1 MSEIILYTTTDGK
14 ANIKLY
20 ADNGTVWLT
29 QAQMAELFNT
39 TPQNIT
45 LHIKNIYSEGELL
58 PEATCKDFLQVRTEG
73 SRTIQRNQK
82 FYNLDVIIAVGFRVR
97 SPRGTQFRK
106 WANTTLKEYLTKG
119 FVLDSDRLKNPDGR
133 PDYFDELLAQIRD
146 IRASEKRFYQK
157 LRDLFALSTDYSP
170 TDADTRYFFAQ
181 TQNKLLFAV
190 TGNTSAEI
198 IANRADHNKQNMG
211 LTSWK
216 GRIVRKI
223 DISIA
228 KNYLTADEIDTLNR
242 LVSLFLESAELRAKM
257 RKTLTLDY
265 WRDSVDKI
273 LQGHD
278 IPLLKSAGKISKPAA
293 NELAAAEYEKFDAR
307 RKADEAKQADED
319 DFFWLVDSVDKIN
332 SNKK

>member
-1 MSEIILYTTTDGK
+1 MSEIILYTTADGK

-20 ADNGTVWLT
+20 AVNGTVWLT

-73 SRTIQRNQK
+73 NRNIQRNQK
-82 FYNLDVIIAVGFRVR
+82 FYNLDVIIAIGFRVR

-133 PDYFDELLAQIRD
+133 PDYFEELLAQIRD

-170 TDADTRYFFAQ
+170 TDADTKMFFAQ

-198 IANRADHNKQNMG
+198 IANRAVHNKPNMG

-216 GRIVRKI
+216 GSIVRKI

-265 WRDSVDKI
+265 WRGSVDKI
-273 LQGHD
+273 LQDHD
-278 IPLLKSAGKISKPAA
+278 IPLLRSAGKISKPAA

>member
-1 MSEIILYTTTDGK
+1 MSEIILYTTADGK

-73 SRTIQRNQK
+73 NRTIQRNQK

-97 SPRGTQFRK
+97 SLRGTQFRK

-119 FVLDSDRLKNPDGR
+119 FILDSDRLKNPDGR

-170 TDADTRYFFAQ
+170 TNADTKMFFAQ

-198 IANRADHNKQNMG
+198 IANRADHNKPNMG

-216 GRIVRKI
+216 GSIVRKI
-223 DISIA
+223 DISTA

-265 WRDSVDKI
+265 WRGSVDKI
-273 LQGHD
+273 LQDHD
-278 IPLLKSAGKISKPAA
+278 IPLLRSAGKISKPAA

>member
-20 ADNGTVWLT
+20 AENGTVWLT
-29 QAQMAELFNT
+29 QAQIAELFARDRSVITKHIN
-39 TPQNIT
+39 NI
-45 LHIKNIYSEGELL
+45 LNEHELEEKSNVQIMHIANSDKPVAFYS
-58 PEATCKDFLQVRTEG
+58 
-73 SRTIQRNQK
+73 
-82 FYNLDVIIAVGFRVR
+82 LDMILAVGFRVR

-170 TDADTRYFFAQ
+170 TDTDTRYFFAQ

-198 IANRADHNKQNMG
+198 IASRADHSKKNMG

-216 GRIVRKI
+216 GSIVRKA

-228 KNYLTADEIDTLNR
+228 KNYLTTDELDTLNR
-242 LVSLFLESAELRAKM
+242 LVTLFLESAELRAKM

-265 WRDSVDKI
+265 WRGSVDKI
-273 LQGHD
+273 LQDHD
-278 IPLLKSAGKISKPAA
+278 IPLLKSTGKISKPAA
-293 NELAAAEYEKFDAR
+293 DELAAAEYEKFDAR
-307 RKADEAKQADED
+307 RKSDEARQADED
-319 DFFWLVDSVDKIN
+319 DFFWLVDSANEIASDK
-332 SNKK
+332 K

>member
-82 FYNLDVIIAVGFRVR
+82 FYNLDVIIAIGFRVR

-170 TDADTRYFFAQ
+170 TDADIKMFFAQ

-216 GRIVRKI
+216 GSIVRKA
-223 DISIA
+223 DVSIA
-228 KNYLTADEIDTLNR
+228 KNYLTANEIDTLNR
-242 LVSLFLESAELRAKM
+242 LVSLFLESGELRAKM

-265 WRDSVDKI
+265 WRGSVDKI
-273 LQGHD
+273 LQDHD
-278 IPLLKSAGKISKPAA
+278 IPLLRSAGKISKPSA

-319 DFFWLVDSVDKIN
+319 DFLWLVDSVDKIN